1 MAGQVQ
7 LSASGPQ
14 ERFFTIDPDYSYFV
28 ESFQKH
34 SNFST
39 EFVDI
44 DPENNEADFGK
55 KSSVQ
60 SSPKSR

>member
-7 LSASGPQ
+7 LLASGPQ

-28 ESFQKH
+28 ESFRKH

-39 EFVDI
+39 EFIDI
-44 DPENNEADFGK
+44 DPENNDISILEKINGL
-55 KSSVQ
+55 VVVE
-60 SSPKSR
+60 